1 MKRTHENSGSK
12 PDQVAGDW
20 ALVPGT
26 EEEIAFLR
34 RKCRRLVLR
43 RAAISAGAAAVP
55 IPGVDI
61 VADLSLLVRLVD
73 EINTEFGMTPAQIS
87 RLRPGLRL
95 IAYQSMLGMSGAMV
109 GKLVTS
115 DLVARLLKRAGMQAM
130 VKYSAKIVPVAGQIV
145 SAAVGFAAFR
155 TIGNQ
160 HIDACVK
167 VALELVAAVPPASVQ
182 SERH

>member
-1 MKRTHENSGSK
+1 MKPEQ
-12 PDQVAGDW
+12 DAGGW

-43 RAAISAGAAAVP
+43 RAAMSAGVAAVP
-55 IPGVDI
+55 LPGIDI
-61 VADLSLLVRLVD
+61 VADLSLLVNLV
-73 EINTEFGMTPAQIS
+73 EQINTEFGMTPAQIN
-87 RLRPGLRL
+87 RLRPGLRVV
-95 IAYQSMLGMSGAMV
+95 AYETMVGMGGVLV
-109 GKLVTS
+109 GKLVTR
-115 DLVARLLKRAGMQAM
+115 DLVARLLKRAGMKAM

-160 HIDACVK
+160 HVDACVK
-167 VALELVAAVPPASVQ
+167 VAQELLSAVPPVSEPF
-182 SERH
+182 ERH